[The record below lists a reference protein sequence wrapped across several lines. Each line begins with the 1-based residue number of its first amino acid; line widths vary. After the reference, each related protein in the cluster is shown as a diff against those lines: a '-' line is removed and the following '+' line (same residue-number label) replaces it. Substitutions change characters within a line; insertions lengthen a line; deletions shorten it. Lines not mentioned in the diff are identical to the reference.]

1 MKTFESIKQK
11 LINQKTSFDEITFID
26 EAISARETD
35 NSVDKN
41 YNPDNAIKTL
51 IISTKEGHKALIL
64 KGSDRVD
71 EEKLKKILRKWS
83 VINSTV
89 LKEKFGFLPGC
100 VFPLDLDL
108 PFFIDKK
115 VENLDVWSMGAG
127 DPKKGFN
134 IKKEVAFSFIK
145 NFHIVSLTHMEK
157 INIEERLKLIKEVGE
172 EIIQEEEL
180 KKLLE
185 SGEKLIAYDGFEPS
199 GQIHIAQ
206 GIVRAINVNK
216 MIKAGVKFRMWV
228 ADWHAMANNKMGG
241 DLEKIKIVG
250 KYFIE
255 VWRACGMDLSKVEFL
270 WASDMA
276 KNPDYWKL
284 VVQVGKSN
292 ALKRFIRTAE
302 MMGREESL
310 DKLTGAHIIYSC
322 MQVADIFMLGAKI
335 TQLGMDQRK
344 VNMLAR
350 EVGPMLGYWKPV
362 VVSHHMLMGLSKA
375 PTHTFNASSERSA
388 KLIGEAPKEGAIQ
401 RTIERK
407 MSKSMPDSAIFMTD
421 TTEDIKRKINKAYC
435 LEGDIKENPILEYY
449 KYIVFD
455 SFDKL
460 NISEVKIERPEK
472 FGGNISFKTYKDL
485 EKTFAEKKVHPM
497 DLKTVLIKYL
507 DQLIDP
513 VRCHFEENAEAKKLL
528 EQVRNFQVTR

>member
-1 MKTFESIKQK
+1 MTIDDRINLIKQ
-11 LINQKTSFDEITFID
+11 
-26 EAISARETD
+26 
-35 NSVDKN
+35 
-41 YNPDNAIKTL
+41 
-51 IISTKEGHKALIL
+51 
-64 KGSDRVD
+64 
-71 EEKLKKILRKWS
+71 
-83 VINSTV
+83 
-89 LKEKFGFLPGC
+89 
-100 VFPLDLDL
+100 
-108 PFFIDKK
+108 
-115 VENLDVWSMGAG
+115 
-127 DPKKGFN
+127 
-134 IKKEVAFSFIK
+134 
-145 NFHIVSLTHMEK
+145 
-157 INIEERLKLIKEVGE
+157 VGE

-185 SGEKLIAYDGFEPS
+185 SGEELIAYDGFEPS

-255 VWRACGMDLSKVEFL
+255 VWRASGMDLSKVEFL

-276 KNPDYWKL
+276 KNSDYWKL

-350 EVGPMLGYWKPV
+350 EIGPMLGFWKPV
-362 VVSHHMLMGLSKA
+362 VVSHHMLMGLGKPASKQTDA
-375 PTHTFNASSERSA
+375 
-388 KLIGEAPKEGAIQ
+388 LQ
-401 RTIERK
+401 RTIEVK
-407 MSKSMPDSAIFMTD
+407 MSKSKPDTAIFMTD

-435 LEGDIKENPILEYY
+435 LEGDIKENPVLEYY
-449 KYIVFD
+449 KYIVFE
-455 SFDKL
+455 SLEKL
-460 NISEVKIERPEK
+460 GIGEVKIERPEK
-472 FGGNISFKTYKDL
+472 FGGNISFKTYEEL

-497 DLKTVLIKYL
+497 DIKAVLIKYL
-507 DQLIDP
+507 DQLIEP
-513 VRCHFEENAEAKKLL
+513 VRRHFEENAEAKNLL
-528 EQVRNFQVTR
+528 NKVKSFQVTR

>member
-1 MKTFESIKQK
+1 MTIQDRLNLIKQ
-11 LINQKTSFDEITFID
+11 
-26 EAISARETD
+26 
-35 NSVDKN
+35 
-41 YNPDNAIKTL
+41 
-51 IISTKEGHKALIL
+51 
-64 KGSDRVD
+64 
-71 EEKLKKILRKWS
+71 
-83 VINSTV
+83 
-89 LKEKFGFLPGC
+89 
-100 VFPLDLDL
+100 
-108 PFFIDKK
+108 
-115 VENLDVWSMGAG
+115 
-127 DPKKGFN
+127 
-134 IKKEVAFSFIK
+134 
-145 NFHIVSLTHMEK
+145 
-157 INIEERLKLIKEVGE
+157 VGE

-185 SGEKLIAYDGFEPS
+185 SGEELIAYDGFEPS

-255 VWRACGMDLSKVEFL
+255 VWRASGMDLSKVEFM

-276 KNPDYWKL
+276 KSSDYWKL

-344 VNMLAR
+344 INMLAR
-350 EVGPMLGYWKPV
+350 EVGPMLGFWKPV
-362 VVSHHMLMGLSKA
+362 VVSHHMLMGLQKIKDQRSNIKD
-375 PTHTFNASSERSA
+375 TDQNA
-388 KLIGEAPKEGAIQ
+388 KIQ
-401 RTIERK
+401 QTIERK

-421 TTEDIKRKINKAYC
+421 TTEDIQRKINKAYC
-435 LEGDIKENPILEYY
+435 LEGDIKENPILEYF
-449 KYIVFD
+449 KYIVFESLERLKIQD
-455 SFDKL
+455 L
-460 NISEVKIERPEK
+460 RIERPEK
-472 FGGNISFKTYKDL
+472 FGGNISFKTYEEL

-497 DLKTVLIKYL
+497 DLKAVLIKYL
-507 DQLIDP
+507 DQLIEP
-513 VRCHFEENAEAKKLL
+513 ARRHFEENAEAKKLL
-528 EQVRNFQVTR
+528 EQVRSFQVTR